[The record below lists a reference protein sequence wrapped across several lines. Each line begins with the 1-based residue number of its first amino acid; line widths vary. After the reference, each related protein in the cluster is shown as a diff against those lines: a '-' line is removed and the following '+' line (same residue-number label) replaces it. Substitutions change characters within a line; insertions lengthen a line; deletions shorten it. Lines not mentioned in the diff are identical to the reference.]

1 MSKQWSPAALPGCY
15 ISADGKYTA
24 ELRKAGFSADFNCRM
39 ARHYVIRLRYQSTI
53 IGTALTLS
61 DAAREYLRG

>member
-1 MSKQWSPAALPGCY
+1 MSVSKKWNRAVLPGCY

-24 ELRKAGFSADFNCRM
+24 ELRKAGFYADLNCRL
-39 ARHYVIRLRYQSTI
+39 ARHYVIRVRNSTNI

-61 DAAREYLRG
+61 EAASTYL